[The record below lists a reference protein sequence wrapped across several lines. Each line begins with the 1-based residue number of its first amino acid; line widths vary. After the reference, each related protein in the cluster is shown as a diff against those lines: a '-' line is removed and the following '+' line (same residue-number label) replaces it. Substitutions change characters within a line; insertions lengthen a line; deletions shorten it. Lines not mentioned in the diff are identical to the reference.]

1 MLYFMDRLCFGL
13 VTGSGHDAPPKVS
26 FVCSLMNAGTRM
38 EHISPKFFQASRAPL
53 PLSSPL
59 LTELGCEPETSP
71 VLTWLGS
78 SNSHVREQCLVTHR
92 EAWET
97 TFPESLSC
105 IK

>member
-1 MLYFMDRLCFGL
+1 
-13 VTGSGHDAPPKVS
+13 
-26 FVCSLMNAGTRM
+26 M
-38 EHISPKFFQASRAPL
+38 EHVFPKFFQAPRAPL

-59 LTELGCEPETSP
+59 VTELGPEPEASP
-71 VLTWLGS
+71 VLTWLGGG
-78 SNSHVREQCLVTHR
+78 NPRVREREQRLVTHW